1 MFQEIRVDSSGSPY
15 ATEFR
20 DPSFYCSSSTL
31 TKSTHHEY
39 PSPSLSSLAD
49 LTLTRLE
56 SYSPSSSTSSLN
68 RVLLSASSPSLP
80 LQKATDKQTPR
91 RLFSRSFTLRSASS
105 LLRRKPRRSFSQ
117 ESLSFRSPPSQNG
130 ADTSNIRSSWIVVP
144 PKPLPA
150 LPQTRSP
157 NESDSRVA
165 GLHIC
170 FRAHMAGPQMHPR
183 KRLVHLQKTL
193 ASAVLAVGMETP
205 STDTGFCAANV
216 QGNKPQMN
224 KENNSGGLFRGT
236 YGQVTTALENAG
248 LIATPCDSDGVAGA
262 TRLGALFVARPDG
275 RAMQLTKLTL
285 WG

>member
-1 MFQEIRVDSSGSPY
+1 MFQEIRVNSSGIPY

-20 DPSFYCSSSTL
+20 DSSFFRSSSTL
-31 TKSTHHEY
+31 ESTHHEY

-56 SYSPSSSTSSLN
+56 SYSPSSSTSSLS

-105 LLRRKPRRSFSQ
+105 LLRRKPRRAVSQDPLSFSS
-117 ESLSFRSPPSQNG
+117 SLSQNG
-130 ADTSNIRSSWIVVP
+130 AGASNIRSSWIVVP

-150 LPQTRSP
+150 LPQMRSP
-157 NESDSRVA
+157 SESDLRVA

-170 FRAHMAGPQMHPR
+170 FRAHMVGPQMHPR

-205 STDTGFCAANV
+205 STGTGFCTANMP
-216 QGNKPQMN
+216 GNKSQIN
-224 KENNSGGLFRGT
+224 KDNNSGGLFRGT
-236 YGQVTTALENAG
+236 YGQVTAALENAG
-248 LIATPCDSDGVAGA
+248 LIATRCDSDGIAGA

-275 RAMQLTKLTL
+275 RTMQLTKLTL

>member
-1 MFQEIRVDSSGSPY
+1 MFQDIRVNSSGSPY

-20 DPSFYCSSSTL
+20 DSSFFGSSSTL
-31 TKSTHHEY
+31 RSTRHEY

-56 SYSPSSSTSSLN
+56 SYSPSSSTSSLD

-80 LQKATDKQTPR
+80 LQKSTDKQTPR

-105 LLRRKPRRSFSQ
+105 LLRRKQRRSVSQ
-117 ESLSFRSPPSQNG
+117 EPLSFRSPHSQNG
-130 ADTSNIRSSWIVVP
+130 ADSGNIRSS
-144 PKPLPA
+144 LRPA
-150 LPQTRSP
+150 

-170 FRAHMAGPQMHPR
+170 FRAHMVGTQMHPR

-205 STDTGFCAANV
+205 STDTGFCAGNE

-236 YGQVTTALENAG
+236 YGQNAG
-248 LIATPCDSDGVAGA
+248 LIATPCDSDGMAGGQY
-262 TRLGALFVARPDG
+262 TVLRTALIR
-275 RAMQLTKLTL
+275 
-285 WG
+285 